1 MRRPG
6 SAAAAR
12 SRAGRARVTA
22 PPSAANAGLTWR
34 TEATK
39 NPTRV
44 SATTADAKTGI
55 GSGATSVSPRPTRSG
70 AENRRSTVHAT
81 AIAAN
86 HGSAIVAPKR
96 AKLSPLARN
105 AKRLVRFETGRSS
118 EAEFARWVHAYACGL
133 ARSPGRGT

>member
-1 MRRPG
+1 MSRTFARRCT
-6 SAAAAR
+6 
-12 SRAGRARVTA
+12 RAGTARVTA

-44 SATTADAKTGI
+44 SANTVEAKTGI
-55 GSGATSVSPRPTRSG
+55 RNGVATSTSPRPTRSV
-70 AENRRSTVHAT
+70 AKNRRSTIHST

-105 AKRLVRFETGRSS
+105 ARRLVRFETGRSS
-118 EAEFARWVHAYACGL
+118 EAEFARWVHA
-133 ARSPGRGT
+133 